1 MSTPSHSCE
10 SIQEEISSLLDVGKV
25 LPEEIASHVAN
36 CDDCMQF
43 ARFCSS
49 DAMSRLA
56 EPLPPAGIVLR
67 RKVLAIAD
75 SKVDPLAQ
83 SHSSYAGS
91 RSLGV
96 FTSAIA
102 AAIVIG
108 LCGYW
113 LIEVRPAGSNTLA
126 TWEEVLPKG
135 EASVS
140 RELVALENDFKHGIS
155 ELRSPVRSLKHI
167 LNQ

>member
-1 MSTPSHSCE
+1 
-10 SIQEEISSLLDVGKV
+10 
-25 LPEEIASHVAN
+25 
-36 CDDCMQF
+36 
-43 ARFCSS
+43 
-49 DAMSRLA
+49 MSRLA
-56 EPLPPAGIVLR
+56 EPLPPSGIVLR

-83 SHSSYAGS
+83 SHSSHAGS